1 MGSKRKTKG
10 DLLEELEASRH
21 KIAELELPELDR
33 GRAWE
38 KLRQSEERYRMAVDS
53 VHDAI
58 VINVGT
64 TRVFVN
70 HAFLTLHGLDD
81 MSQAHQVPLDH
92 FIVPEDKPMVAHHS
106 LARQNGQPAPGR
118 YEYRIQRPNG
128 DIRTVETSAVA
139 IDYEGRNATLAV
151 LRDITDRKQ
160 AEQRD
165 LDRGR
170 RLAEISRIISS
181 TPNVEQVY
189 EPFAEIVRQ
198 LIPFERI
205 VITIADPDH
214 RTLTTSYVS
223 GSDIAYRRP
232 GDVAELANSLT
243 QEVMRTRSGLL
254 IQTEDPEEF
263 GRRFTAPLPVFEAGF
278 RSFLSVPLVAQDQV
292 IGALHLESTKPEA
305 YTQQD
310 LNLAE
315 SVGVQIS
322 GAIANARLFEQLE
335 VERERLR
342 WLTRQVVAQEEEERH
357 RVSRELHD
365 EAGQALTALKIS
377 LSLIQS
383 EMPLA
388 TGEESGQLNHRLA
401 DAVDLTDTTMEK
413 IRLLAR
419 GLRPPELDAVGL
431 NGTLGGYCSEFGRRT
446 DLPIQYTGVEIPNLT
461 DAVNISFY
469 RVLQEA
475 LTNAAKHARASS
487 VKVKLSRRRRM
498 VRLSVEDNGQ
508 GFNPRAQ
515 MRQAKSNDFPQSGGI
530 GLLGMQERFELL
542 GGRLDVKSRLG
553 MGTRLVAQAPT
564 EES

>member
-1 MGSKRKTKG
+1 MGSKRKTKV
-10 DLLEELEASRH
+10 DLLEELEESRQ
-21 KIAELELPELDR
+21 KIAELELPESER

-38 KLRQSEERYRMAVDS
+38 KLQQSEERYRMAVDS

-81 MSQAHQVPLDH
+81 MSQAHQMPLDH
-92 FIVPEDKPMVAHHS
+92 FIVPEDKPMVARHT

-118 YEYRIQRPNG
+118 YEYRIRRPNG
-128 DIRTVETSAVA
+128 EIRMVETSAVA
-139 IDYEGRNATLAV
+139 IDYEGQNATLAV

-205 VITIADPDH
+205 VITIADPDR
-214 RTLTTSYVS
+214 RTLTTAYVS

-263 GRRFTAPLPVFEAGF
+263 GRRFTVPLPVFEAGF

-310 LNLAE
+310 LHLAE

-383 EMPLA
+383 EMPHA

-431 NGTLGGYCSEFGRRT
+431 NGTLGGYCSEFARRT
-446 DLPIQYTGVEIPNLT
+446 DLPIQYTGVEILNLT

-508 GFNPRAQ
+508 GFNPRVQ
-515 MRQAKSNDFPQSGGI
+515 MRQAKSHDFPQAGGI

-542 GGRLDVKSRLG
+542 GGRLDVKSRPG

>member
-1 MGSKRKTKG
+1 MGKKRRTKS
-10 DLLEELEASRH
+10 DLLKDLEAFQQR
-21 KIAELELPELDR
+21 IAELELLESDR
-33 GRAWE
+33 NRAWE
-38 KLRQSEERYRMAVDS
+38 KLRQSEERYRVAVDN

-70 HAFLTLHGLDD
+70 NAFLAIHGLDD
-81 MSQAHQVPLDH
+81 LSQAHQMPLDH
-92 FIVPEDKPMVAHHS
+92 FIVPEDKPMVGSRS
-106 LARQNGQPAPGR
+106 LARQNGQPVPGR

-139 IDYEGRNATLAV
+139 IDYDGQNATLAV

-165 LDRGR
+165 QS
-170 RLAEISRIISS
+170 LAEIGRIISS

-189 EPFAEIVRQ
+189 EPFAEIVRH

-205 VITIADPDH
+205 VITIADPH
-214 RTLTTSYVS
+214 HGTITTAYVS
-223 GSDIAYRRP
+223 GSEIAYRRP
-232 GDVAELANSLT
+232 GDVADLANSLT

-263 GRRFTAPLPVFEAGF
+263 GRRFTGSIAIFEAGF

-292 IGALHLESTKPEA
+292 IGALHLESTNPQA
-305 YTQQD
+305 YTERD
-310 LNLAE
+310 LELAE

-322 GAIANARLFEQLE
+322 GSIANSRLVEQLE
-335 VERERLR
+335 VQRERLR
-342 WLTRQVVAQEEEERH
+342 WLTRQVVAEEEEVRH

-383 EMPLA
+383 EMSA
-388 TGEESGQLNHRLA
+388 QTGPLNHRLA
-401 DAVDLTDTTMEK
+401 DAVELTDTTMEK

-431 NGTLGGYCSEFGRRT
+431 SGTLGGYCSEFARRT
-446 DLPIQYTGVEIPNLT
+446 GLPIQFAGEEVSNLS

-475 LTNAAKHARASS
+475 LTNAAKHASASS
-487 VKVKLSRRRRM
+487 VKVKLSRLPHL
-498 VRLSVEDNGQ
+498 VQLSVEDNGR
-508 GFNPRAQ
+508 GFS
-515 MRQAKSNDFPQSGGI
+515 RQAERPDFSRSGGI

-542 GGRLDVKSRLG
+542 GGSLEVKSRLG
-553 MGTRLVAQAPT
+553 QGTRLVAQAPA
-564 EES
+564 EEGQ

>member
-1 MGSKRKTKG
+1 MGSKRKTKN
-10 DLLEELEASRH
+10 DLLEELEAARQRVT
-21 KIAELELPELDR
+21 ELELAELDR

-64 TRVFVN
+64 IRVFVN
-70 HAFLTLHGLDD
+70 HAFLRLHGLDD
-81 MSQAHQVPLDH
+81 MSQAHQMPLDH
-92 FIVPEDKPMVAHHS
+92 FIVPEDKPMVARHT

-128 DIRTVETSAVA
+128 EIRIVETSAVA
-139 IDYEGRNATLAV
+139 IDYEGQNATLAV

-214 RTLTTSYVS
+214 RTLTTAYVS

-383 EMPLA
+383 EMPHA
-388 TGEESGQLNHRLA
+388 TGEGAGQLNHRLA

-431 NGTLGGYCSEFGRRT
+431 NGTLGGYCSEFARRT

-515 MRQAKSNDFPQSGGI
+515 MRQAKSHDFPQSGGI